1 MQLPL
6 YFMKCPW
13 QAGRHIWGYLASNN
27 FKIPQRIDIHGV

>member
-6 YFMKCPW
+6 YFMKCSW
-13 QAGRHIWGYLASNN
+13 QAGRHILGSLASNI